1 MIIEKCLSIL
11 DENSDSVTY
20 LTGKSGIFVTATEIY
35 RDLGDIKNAKK
46 MIEKY
51 LSCYISYFIIWNC
64 LNILVFCLL

>member
-1 MIIEKCLSIL
+1 LSIL

-51 LSCYISYFIIWNC
+51 LSYNIPYFIICN
-64 LNILVFCLL
+64 F

>member
-1 MIIEKCLSIL
+1 LSIL

-35 RDLGDIKNAKK
+35 RDLGDFKNAKK

-51 LSCYISYFIIWNC
+51 LS
-64 LNILVFCLL
+64 